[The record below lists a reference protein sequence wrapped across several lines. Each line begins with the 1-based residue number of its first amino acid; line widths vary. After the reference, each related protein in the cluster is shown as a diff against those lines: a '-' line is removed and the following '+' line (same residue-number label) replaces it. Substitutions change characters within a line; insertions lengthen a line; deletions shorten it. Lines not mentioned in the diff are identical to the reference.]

1 MPPLVVDL
9 AASAERVRRL
19 AEEVLGAQPDPD
31 DPGAMVMQVRFPT
44 GEPTPVRLR
53 VDPLEGGTAPG
64 PAGARAHVLLEP
76 EPTPRVP
83 YFSWFMGPILRWS
96 SRRALSWADRALRAA
111 EAGQSPPP
119 PPARPAL
126 APPAIFSAP
135 QATLLATVCAL
146 TAAVSYGS
154 SLLSQNAGY
163 VADSFGASD
172 RTLSTALAVSRAGV
186 LIALVAAAM
195 ADRKGR
201 RKLMLVSFAGVC
213 LANGLAAAAPNLAA
227 FTAGQTLMRGF
238 ANAALVVAG
247 IAAVE
252 EAPDRARAYSLAI
265 LGLAGGFGYAFG
277 VVLLPLADLGDEAWR
292 ISFALSAGTVLLL
305 PSFARR
311 LAETRRFA
319 GLAARHARTGR
330 LAEVFDR
337 SYGGR
342 FGVLVAT
349 SFLFAIFAAP
359 SSQLTNRYLADTRGF
374 SGFDITVFRAVTQGL
389 PGFLGI
395 VIGGRLAE
403 TRGRRPVAAIALFAG
418 TAAQMVFFLY
428 GSVVLWLSSTAAIIL
443 GGIAAPAF
451 GAFNGEMFP
460 TEIRGTA
467 NAFLVVAGVTG
478 SAAGLMLSGHL
489 SDSIGQ
495 GEAIALTGFASLL
508 ASLLVLLLP
517 ETAHRALDEVS
528 PSEV

>member
-1 MPPLVVDL
+1 MPPLAVDL
-9 AASAERVRRL
+9 DAPAERVRRL
-19 AEEVLGAQPDPD
+19 AEEALGAQPDPD
-31 DPGAMVMQVRFPT
+31 TPGILVIPVSFPT
-44 GEPTPVRLR
+44 GEPTPVRLL
-53 VDPLEGGTAPG
+53 VEPLEGGGPAG
-64 PAGARAHVLLEP
+64 PAGAGTHVVLETVP
-76 EPTPRVP
+76 APRVP

-96 SRRALSWADRALRAA
+96 NRRALAWAGRALRAA
-111 EAGQSPPP
+111 EAGEPLPPP
-119 PPARPAL
+119 PTRPSL
-126 APPAIFSAP
+126 APPAVFSAP

-146 TAAVSYGS
+146 TAAVSYGG

-172 RTLSTALAVSRAGV
+172 RTLNTALAVSRAGV

-201 RKLMLVSFAGVC
+201 RVLMLVSFAGVC
-213 LANGLAAAAPNLAA
+213 LANAVAALAPNLAT

-238 ANAALVVAG
+238 ANAALIVAA

-277 VVLLPLADLGDEAWR
+277 VVLLPVADLGEEAWR
-292 ISFALSAGTVLLL
+292 VSFGLSAATVLLL

-311 LAETRRFA
+311 LAETRRYA

-330 LAEVFDR
+330 VAEIFDP

-342 FGVLVAT
+342 FGVLVVT

-374 SGFDITVFRAVTQGL
+374 SGFDITLFRAITQGL
-389 PGFLGI
+389 PGVLGI

-403 TRGRRPVAAIALFAG
+403 SRGRRPVAAIALFAG

-428 GSVVLWLSSTAAIIL
+428 GSVLLWLSSTAAIIL
-443 GGIAAPAF
+443 GGIAAPAL

-478 SAAGLMLSGHL
+478 SAVGLMLSGNL
-489 SDSIGQ
+489 SDPLGQ
-495 GEAIALTGFASLL
+495 GEAIALMGIASLA
-508 ASLLVLLLP
+508 ASLLVLRLP
-517 ETAHRALDEVS
+517 ETANRTLDEVS